1 MVILK
6 MAYWTKFLWAQ
17 GEWSRGWD
25 IVANDCP
32 IGHYEIQNADRVE
45 NTDQIKL
52 QSEDWYKTQTEN
64 ENSFQSELNLEEFY

>member
-45 NTDQIKL
+45 NTD
-52 QSEDWYKTQTEN
+52 
-64 ENSFQSELNLEEFY
+64 